1 MQEVE
6 AYIQKFPLEVQEIM
20 HEFRELIT
28 KTNPK
33 IVETFAY
40 QMPAYK
46 LNGKPLVYFAGYK
59 NHIGFYATPTGHSA
73 FADRLKSYKQGKGS
87 VQFPLNEPMPYQ
99 LIQDIVDFR
108 IENILG
114 GIK

>member
-6 AYIQKFPLEVQEIM
+6 AYLQKFPLEVQEIM

-46 LNGKPLVYFAGYK
+46 LNGKPLVYLSTNK
-59 NHIGFYATPTGHSA
+59 
-73 FADRLKSYKQGKGS
+73 
-87 VQFPLNEPMPYQ
+87 
-99 LIQDIVDFR
+99 
-108 IENILG
+108 
-114 GIK
+114 IK

>member
-6 AYIQKFPLEVQEIM
+6 TYIQKFPIEVQEIM
-20 HEFRELIT
+20 HEFRKLIT

-73 FADRLKSYKQGKGS
+73 FADRLKNYKQGKGS
-87 VQFPLNEPMPYQ
+87 VQFPLSEPMPYQ

-108 IENILG
+108 VENILG
-114 GIK
+114 SIK